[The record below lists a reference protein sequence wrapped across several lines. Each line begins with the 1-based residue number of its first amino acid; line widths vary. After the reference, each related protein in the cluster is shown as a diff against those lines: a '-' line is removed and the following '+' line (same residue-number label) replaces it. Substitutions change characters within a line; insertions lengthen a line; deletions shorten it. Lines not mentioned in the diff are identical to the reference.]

1 MRHALH
7 LICNL
12 PAKCLSGLPKAP
24 IMPIYCVG
32 RAARVWVILMIEVFF
47 DGKCGLCSKEIAYY
61 QSIAPSGIFAWM
73 DIATDASPLA
83 AHQISQ
89 ADALRHLHVRDSG
102 GNWHIGAAA
111 FLVIWQQL
119 RYWRFLAVLVGL
131 PIIHQIAAMVY
142 NRFAN
147 YRFAKLAHCQIAQK
161 NLVKASTS

>member
-1 MRHALH
+1 
-7 LICNL
+7 
-12 PAKCLSGLPKAP
+12 
-24 IMPIYCVG
+24 MPIYPMGCQ
-32 RAARVWVILMIEVFF
+32 AASDWVILMIEVFF

-161 NLVKASTS
+161 KSVKASTS